1 MDNKI
6 KIVRSVAKKNKDNK
20 RDTFHVFSIM
30 SISEVAEIWGKDRA
44 VLYSVITKGGKF
56 LNGVDW
62 RKSGNTI
69 MVTVESMMR
78 IYGDPENQRELKSGL
93 MTEDD
98 IEELGIMKNLQ
109 GDIG

>member
-1 MDNKI
+1 MEDKI
-6 KIVRSVAKKNKDNK
+6 KIVRSVTKKNENK
-20 RDTFHVFSIM
+20 QRDTFHIFSIM
-30 SISEVAEIWGKDRA
+30 SISEIAEIWGKDRA
-44 VLYSVITKGGKF
+44 ILYNVVTKGGKF

-69 MVTVESMMR
+69 IVTVESMMR

-109 GDIG
+109 GDMM